1 MDLKAIMNSPGLWV
15 ASGVMMVIVVAQ
27 ACIYFKM
34 SLKQAS
40 EVGISDTVVKDCI
53 RSSIY
58 TSLGPIFAMIIIC
71 VSMVA
76 LYGAPTT
83 WMRMNDV
90 GAARTELA
98 VGEIAKKSIEMSPGA
113 PGYAEKAFTYGL
125 WGMALNNVGW
135 FVTALLFTKQMGKI
149 VTHLDENYDKNWV
162 RLVMAAAMLGL
173 YGCML
178 SANVIG
184 KTNYHIVSAVTAGIV
199 VLVLDK
205 VFGKYKKLQ
214 EFSMGIAL
222 FVAIFVAEY
231 ARTAHFL

>member
-1 MDLKAIMNSPGLWV
+1 MDLKAIMNSPGLWI
-15 ASGVMMVIVVAQ
+15 ASGVMMIIVVAQ
-27 ACIYFKM
+27 AAIFFKM

-40 EVGISDTVVKDCI
+40 EVGVPDDVVKNCI

-71 VSMVA
+71 VSMIA

-98 VGEIAKKSIEMSPGA
+98 VAEIAKTAIHMSPDA
-113 PGYAEKAFTYGL
+113 PGYALQAFTYGL

-135 FVTALLFTKQMGKI
+135 FVTAFLFTKQMGKI
-149 VTHLDENYDKNWV
+149 VTRLDESFDKNWV
-162 RLVMAAAMLGL
+162 RLLMAAAMLGL

-184 KTNYHIVSAVTAGIV
+184 KTKYHVISAVTAGLV

-222 FVAIFVAEY
+222 FVAIFIAEY
-231 ARTAHFL
+231 ARTLL